1 MEIIKIIKYEGK
13 ENYCIGLLEGKN
25 SNGEK
30 QLFVFYCLTDGFNI
44 QMKIDSSQKFS
55 GYNTSYATIEQKE
68 YEINIP
74 IKTPITNHSFV
85 VMAIKKEEDYEL
97 IKSVVES
104 LA

>member
-13 ENYCIGLLEGKN
+13 ENYCIGLLDGKN
-25 SNGEK
+25 NNGEK
-30 QLFVFYCLTDGFNI
+30 QLLVFYCRTDGFNI
-44 QMKIDSSQKFS
+44 RMKTDTQNLYTYINSI
-55 GYNTSYATIEQKE
+55 IEQKE

-74 IKTPITNHSFV
+74 IKISTKNPSFV
-85 VMAIKKEEDYEL
+85 IMTIEKEEDYEL